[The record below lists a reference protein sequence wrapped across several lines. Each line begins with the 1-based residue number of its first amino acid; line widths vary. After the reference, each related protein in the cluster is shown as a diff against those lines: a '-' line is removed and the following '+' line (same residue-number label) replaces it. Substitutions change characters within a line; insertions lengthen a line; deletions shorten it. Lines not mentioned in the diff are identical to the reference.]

1 MTECKHNYDE
11 ICTNAD
17 CPLVADYC
25 PVAYTEG
32 VCRFEDRDD
41 YDDGKM

>member
-1 MTECKHNYDE
+1 MSECKHNYDE

-25 PVAYTEG
+25 PVPDTPY
-32 VCRFEDRDD
+32 VCRYEERVD
-41 YDDGKM
+41 YDD